1 MVLFVVLVQESP
13 SEIEMKLLDMLA
25 AILQN
30 LASHP
35 DNRTVMYRAE
45 LAGTTALDRMLEG
58 PSSPEPTE
66 SSTALLAGR
75 FTAKCTASSPQQQ
88 AAAGSSMERSSSP
101 SCLQQPGRCQSP
113 TLGRTT
119 VGRSLQGDVNLS
131 KSLDTALS
139 PSTIVRPKVLFPPI
153 SRSTA
158 GMLAASSGT
167 REQWIRAASPPA
179 TGQQQQQGF
188 SPPASPTAAGRAS
201 PSRQG
206 ARGQVGFIPSPSAC
220 ARGGTGHGRSPPRNR
235 SIKSRAA
242 TSVAGVP
249 GTAMRPPDSREQFL
263 IWSDQIFDSAFSEG
277 PGYSAGA
284 AAGEPWAKANIG

>member
-1 MVLFVVLVQESP
+1 
-13 SEIEMKLLDMLA
+13 MKLLDMLA

-66 SSTALLAGR
+66 SSATLLAGR
-75 FTAKCTASSPQQQ
+75 FTAKCTASSPQRQ
-88 AAAGSSMERSSSP
+88 AAAGSSMDRSSSALG
-101 SCLQQPGRCQSP
+101 LQPPGRCQSP
-113 TLGRTT
+113 TLGGAAPQCG
-119 VGRSLQGDVNLS
+119 GRSLQGNRSLS
-131 KSLDTALS
+131 KSLNAKLS
-139 PSTIVRPKVLFPPI
+139 PSTVVRPKVLFPPI

-179 TGQQQQQGF
+179 TGQQQQQQQGL
-188 SPPASPTAAGRAS
+188 SPPASPTAAGQAS

-206 ARGQVGFIPSPSAC
+206 PRGQVGFNPPPSAG
-220 ARGGTGHGRSPPRNR
+220 ARAGTGHGRSPHRNR

-277 PGYSAGA
+277 PGHSEGA
-284 AAGEPWAKANIG
+284 AAGEPWAKANVG